1 MTDTDRDRGS
11 LKDFDAYTD
20 RNGQNLGG
28 DTPLDVGV
36 PSRTQGRL
44 KGDPGGEAETARIA
58 SGTPG
63 QDATDATEAETPEEN
78 LRRIGDAGSSSQ
90 REKTDEAI
98 ERATAAVAPDRFG
111 AARRRGIVGASGA
124 SRAACD
130 RRRRSGGAGGSRAMG
145 VAVVPRRLDRRSRA

>member
-28 DTPLDVGV
+28 ETPLDVGV

-44 KGDPGGEAETARIA
+44 KGDPAGEAETARIA

-63 QDATDATEAETPEEN
+63 QDATDATEAETPEES
-78 LRRIGDAGSSSQ
+78 LRRIGDAGSASQ
-90 REKTDEAI
+90 RQETSEAI
-98 ERATAAVAPDRFG
+98 ERATAAVGSEEDSDRG
-111 AARRRGIVGASGA
+111 R
-124 SRAACD
+124 
-130 RRRRSGGAGGSRAMG
+130 
-145 VAVVPRRLDRRSRA
+145 